1 MMELGF
7 QNGKSDSRGQKLKHT
22 TILSGKIFK
31 QAHFVQ
37 VLVITTIIIT
47 IRSPLHM
54 EICPFLLLK
63 VFMDECKVLDD
74 TGESSE
80 AL

>member
-1 MMELGF
+1 
-7 QNGKSDSRGQKLKHT
+7 
-22 TILSGKIFK
+22 
-31 QAHFVQ
+31 
-37 VLVITTIIIT
+37 
-47 IRSPLHM
+47 M